1 MEKIIEGVDYNTQL
15 AKITLGGVVDRPG
28 VAAEIFSALGQHG
41 LNIELIST
49 SLIGRGRADIS
60 FAVLESSLENVCK
73 VLETIKDRFGT
84 RKIDIDKDC
93 ALITIYGSML
103 FSTSG
108 IAGKIFAKLSEQGI
122 NIEMISASI
131 SALSIVVRRDKAKQ
145 AVTAIKTE
153 FEV

>member
-1 MEKIIEGVDYNTQL
+1 MEKIIEGVDYKTQL

-73 VLETIKDRFGT
+73 VLYQ
-84 RKIDIDKDC
+84 
-93 ALITIYGSML
+93 IYL
-103 FSTSG
+103 
-108 IAGKIFAKLSEQGI
+108 
-122 NIEMISASI
+122 
-131 SALSIVVRRDKAKQ
+131 
-145 AVTAIKTE
+145 
-153 FEV
+153 